1 MRPGGGGPGGA
12 VRAPLLSLSLAATRV
27 ALATAR
33 LQSAPHKG
41 GVESPALGKCG
52 VRGGRNA
59 ASRAARGARPAL
71 AAASGL
77 AWAAGGGRAARR
89 ARGEGAEP
97 ARPTRLCLLCSPRWQ
112 RRGGRGG
119 QRAQFSAPRSPGN
132 SCGSARPTSGGA
144 GGGGREVAARRSRAR
159 SGRRP
164 PRRAHP
170 AGPGPVVSAGP
181 GAGAVGTRRC
191 GAPWGEGP
199 EASTP
204 RGRGSPGE
212 WWAASVLRVGTTLLR
227 AKEKSGGSA
236 CNAIGRR
243 RRWSRSSAPPPRR
256 RSLRRSRPAPSPP
269 SQDPRRG
276 PFPASP
282 ERREVARGRADWEVE
297 ASSRAV
303 TTALT
308 DCAGGGLSLLP
319 RSPRGRLPSPC
330 SDCPWVL
337 AGAG

>member
-1 MRPGGGGPGGA
+1 MRPGGGGAGGA

-144 GGGGREVAARRSRAR
+144 ARGGPRGRRAQIPSPERPAPASARSSRGARPGGECGARGRGGGHAAL
-159 SGRRP
+159 
-164 PRRAHP
+164 RRAL
-170 AGPGPVVSAGP
+170 GG
-181 GAGAVGTRRC
+181 
-191 GAPWGEGP
+191 GP

>member
-1 MRPGGGGPGGA
+1 MRRRGQLGA
-12 VRAPLLSLSLAATRV
+12 H
-27 ALATAR
+27 AR
-33 LQSAPHKG
+33 LSRLL
-41 GVESPALGKCG
+41 PAWP
-52 VRGGRNA
+52 GR
-59 ASRAARGARPAL
+59 R
-71 AAASGL
+71 
-77 AWAAGGGRAARR
+77 AGGGR
-89 ARGEGAEP
+89 P
-97 ARPTRLCLLCSPRWQ
+97 
-112 RRGGRGG
+112 GGRGG
-119 QRAQFSAPRSPGN
+119 KERSRPGRRGFVSFVPRG
-132 SCGSARPTSGGA
+132 GSAAAGGA
-144 GGGGREVAARRSRAR
+144 GSGRSFPPLGLRVTAAAPPDPPPGVQGGGREVAARRSRAR

-297 ASSRAV
+297 ASSCAV
-303 TTALT
+303 TTDLT